1 MVDKRSSAGSRRPR
15 RTGVPLRSRQEP
27 TGEPPLSLERIVA
40 TAVELLDTQGVDG
53 LTMRRLADR
62 LGSGAMS
69 LYWHVDSK
77 EEVFDLALDSVLD
90 YRGSPQT
97 GDPEDWRGDVVHMLE
112 DWRACMLRH
121 PWSASLLPRRALGP
135 NILSRLEL
143 LGKTL
148 SGAGVADADLNAGI
162 WSLWNYVMG
171 ATVTRGS
178 FDLSDDD
185 RAAAQRRLTDLSQR
199 HPTIERSRLLL
210 DDDWDGAFR
219 KGLNFL
225 LDGISPRP

>member
-1 MVDKRSSAGSRRPR
+1 MSPQSVRKP
-15 RTGVPLRSRQEP
+15 P
-27 TGEPPLSLERIVA
+27 GEPSLSLERIVA
-40 TAVELLDTQGVDG
+40 TAVDLLDTEGVNG

-69 LYWHVDSK
+69 LYWHVASK
-77 EEVFDLALDSVLD
+77 EEVFDLALNSVLE
-90 YRGSPQT
+90 YRGPPQNLE
-97 GDPEDWRGDVVHMLE
+97 GQDWRGEVVHMLE

-143 LGKTL
+143 LGKSL
-148 SGAGVADADLNAGI
+148 SGAGVADNDLNAGI

-178 FDLSDDD
+178 FDLSIDD

-199 HPTIERSRLLL
+199 FPTIERSRLLL
-210 DDDWDGAFR
+210 DEDWDGAFR
-219 KGLNFL
+219 KGLDFL
-225 LDGISPRP
+225 LDGITPRD